1 MFKKLKKKRPRIN
14 LVKTLEIKLQE
25 LIQSRE
31 ALEARES
38 AAKELEEK
46 KVLVQQTIDITH
58 QIQALRIVID
68 LFVGGN
74 EK

>member
-38 AAKELEEK
+38 AATDLDEK
-46 KVLVQQTIDITH
+46 KALIQQVIDLTH
-58 QIQALRIVID
+58 QIQALRIVIE
-68 LFVGGN
+68 LFAGGG
-74 EK
+74 